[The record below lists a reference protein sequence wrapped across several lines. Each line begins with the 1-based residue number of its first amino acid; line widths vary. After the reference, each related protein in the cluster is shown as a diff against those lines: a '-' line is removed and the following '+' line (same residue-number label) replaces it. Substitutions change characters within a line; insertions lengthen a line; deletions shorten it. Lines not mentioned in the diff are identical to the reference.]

1 MADYVKVDGVAA
13 ADIVKIDGV
22 AIGSVVKCGGATKP
36 ASGATQWAAA
46 SIDYYISWVNAAD
59 IATISTWENNVYRLD
74 TNSTDLTDIAY
85 GLDSSGNPQWMVTG
99 LGGNDEILFDGN
111 NDITDESAWTNE
123 NLDNAEGKRVKI
135 LYGAGDGASDSSSG
149 SSETRVAAW
158 LAVGRNAAN
167 AVYVH
172 RSTDGG
178 SNWTSLNLD
187 GLTNIVGGSS
197 DDWIR
202 GLASD
207 GLGTWLVGQKGNL
220 YISTDSGVSF
230 SFLIQPTG
238 DGTHLIRDI
247 VYTNSTWV
255 VITKQGADLHVS
267 TCAAST
273 AANMDASGDW
283 STSTHI
289 TDGTDDLNGNA
300 GADSVESAAA
310 AGRVCVIDGVNVQPM
325 NVSGTTISMVGD
337 RQAIPD
343 TVAPARCISTDG
355 TTWLI
360 GSGTTSPGDICRSTN
375 GGEAWGSDPIVD
387 GFDASFKGVLA
398 IVPNIILPL

>member
-123 NLDNAEGKRVKI
+123 NLDNAEGKRIKI

-207 GLGTWLVGQKGNL
+207 GLGTWLAGQKGNL
-220 YISTDSGVSF
+220 YISTDSGISF

-238 DGTHLIRDI
+238 NGTHLIRDI

-255 VITKQGADLHVS
+255 LSQNRALTCTSAHVPRVPQRTWTLRVIGPHLH
-267 TCAAST
+267 
-273 AANMDASGDW
+273 
-283 STSTHI
+283 TSQT
-289 TDGTDDLNGNA
+289 
-300 GADSVESAAA
+300 E
-310 AGRVCVIDGVNVQPM
+310 Q
-325 NVSGTTISMVGD
+325 TI
-337 RQAIPD
+337 
-343 TVAPARCISTDG
+343 
-355 TTWLI
+355 
-360 GSGTTSPGDICRSTN
+360 
-375 GGEAWGSDPIVD
+375 
-387 GFDASFKGVLA
+387 
-398 IVPNIILPL
+398 